1 ARVSCKAVSVAGAGV
16 SSTTEVAGGAA
27 VPWTAVAAGDAN
39 VSCTAIV
46 ATAGAGVCSAA
57 IVADVVASL
66 SETVNTA
73 VPAETNSNSR
83 KPITNLSMRSPRAIE
98 QSLLR
103 LLKFSL

>member
-1 ARVSCKAVSVAGAGV
+1 MY
-16 SSTTEVAGGAA
+16 
-27 VPWTAVAAGDAN
+27 PWEPTRDTLTLAHHSQG
-39 VSCTAIV
+39 IV

-57 IVADVVASL
+57 IVAYVVASL

-103 LLKFSL
+103 LLKFSLGRREAAERSDYLSPGSF